1 MTQDTDIK
9 SKTRTSRLAV
19 ASFILAITA
28 FPTYFLYT
36 YGLGAP
42 LAIIL
47 GSVALRAIKKSR
59 GRLTGRSLALFSLV
73 IAIFSSIF
81 FAIMEWPIAV
91 FEWRLRQCTYKT
103 IYQPSYIQVLA
114 GPHELWIF
122 LEVQVF
128 AKPITPP
135 PEPWAASFPMISIHY
150 AERGVF
156 STATGGGRF
165 QEVIVVGTSGLKRR
179 IPVSIKNGVTF
190 HDNLS
195 YIVRLQDGIYLFKD
209 ESLYRRPTFFRWDE
223 DHFERLP
230 LQENNAFIEAH
241 RMAGLRVFE
250 QKQIL
255 DGLSRSANWEHVKTP
270 YDYDAKL
277 RRSGHWFTWHGIKFC
292 LEKNLSYVKVASNAI
307 FTLSAEEPRTAFKPI
322 ILTYTPDASLLT
334 YEQARKVGGESAPD
348 QDSYRKEP

>member
-1 MTQDTDIK
+1 MK
-9 SKTRTSRLAV
+9 GKTRTSRLAV

-28 FPTYFLYT
+28 LPTYFWYT

-47 GSVALRAIKKSR
+47 GIVALRAIKKSR
-59 GRLTGRSLALFSLV
+59 GKLTGRSLALFSLV
-73 IAIFSSIF
+73 IAIFSSVF

-91 FEWRLRQCTYKT
+91 FEWRLRQCTYQT

-114 GPHELWIF
+114 GPSEIWIF
-122 LEVQVF
+122 LEIQVF
-128 AKPITPP
+128 AKPIDPP
-135 PEPWAASFPMISIHY
+135 PEPWPASSPMVSIHF

-156 STATGGGRF
+156 STAAGGGRF
-165 QEVIVVGTSGLKRR
+165 QEVIVVGTSGFRRR
-179 IPVSIKNGVTF
+179 IPLSIKNGVTF

-209 ESLYRRPTFFRWDE
+209 ESLYKRPTFFRWEE

-241 RMAGLRVFE
+241 GMTGLRVFE
-250 QKQIL
+250 QKKIL
-255 DGLSRSANWEHVKTP
+255 DGLSRLANWEHVKTQ
-270 YDYDAKL
+270 YEYGAKS
-277 RRSGHWFTWHGIKFC
+277 RCSGCWFTWHGIKFC
-292 LEKNLSYVKVASNAI
+292 LEDNLSYVKVASDAI
-307 FTLSAEEPRTAFKPI
+307 FTLSAEEPHTAFKPI

-348 QDSYRKEP
+348 QDPYRKEP